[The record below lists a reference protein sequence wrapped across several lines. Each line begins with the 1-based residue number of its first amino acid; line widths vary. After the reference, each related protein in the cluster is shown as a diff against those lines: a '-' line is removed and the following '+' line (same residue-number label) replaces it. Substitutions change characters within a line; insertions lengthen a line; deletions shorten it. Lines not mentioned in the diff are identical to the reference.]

1 MSKEWWDAERQA
13 WFDIS
18 KEPPPSTV
26 EGRPKVVLV
35 RGDRFDVVDYVCEVR
50 ADGSS
55 RFEADGPED
64 HSRAMEAFD
73 RGQALRASTPAPAVS
88 FAPVPQHRRT
98 RAIGAADQWL
108 KSIASDTS
116 QKTLTIKS
124 AAVMEFAQHVGS
136 KKMVHEVAREDVHA
150 WVEALRASGLQT
162 PTLVNKTSYLRG
174 FFEWAVQGS

>member
-1 MSKEWWDAERQA
+1 M
-13 WFDIS
+13 
-18 KEPPPSTV
+18 
-26 EGRPKVVLV
+26 
-35 RGDRFDVVDYVCEVR
+35 
-50 ADGSS
+50 
-55 RFEADGPED
+55 
-64 HSRAMEAFD
+64 
-73 RGQALRASTPAPAVS
+73 
-88 FAPVPQHRRT
+88 PQHRRT
-98 RAIGAADQWL
+98 RAIGAAADQWL